1 MNRLRTIVLL
11 IALIAQALPV
21 QAMMRVDAPQS
32 CAMGCCAWLAEAGLS
47 ECGCEKT
54 SEPVSPA
61 KAPPTSG
68 REWVLQVVW
77 VSSEDVRFATR
88 PAMNLENAQAH
99 LVESAL
105 PKQPHVRLSVLF
117 CSLLN

>member
-1 MNRLRTIVLL
+1 MNRLRTIILF

-21 QAMMRVDAPQS
+21 QAMMRVDAPES

-61 KAPPTSG
+61 KAPPANG
-68 REWVLQVVW
+68 REWVPQVVW
-77 VSSEDVRFATR
+77 TEANFATPATR
-88 PAMNLENAQAH
+88 PPKSLGDVKSSSE
-99 LVESAL
+99 ERSAS
-105 PKQPHVRLSVLF
+105 KQPQVRLAVLF
-117 CSLLN
+117 CSFLN